1 MMVGVS
7 IVISVILLFHM
18 FPQRF
23 GWCGSV
29 LTLIDTWQKISDSP
43 STTLVPV
50 GEEMLR

>member
-7 IVISVILLFHM
+7 IVISVILLFHI
-18 FPQRF
+18 PQRF